1 MRFFVVGDVSVDLIY
16 FLERIPEPGE
26 EVPARR
32 ALMKPGGAGGTLA
45 AHLASL
51 GNKVYLASRVG
62 DDPFRSVA
70 LSQLEKVKVD
80 LKYLQTDP
88 EQTTSSILIL
98 LIAGGERSMISA
110 GGASRYLDAA
120 EFKPRMLDQVDAVV
134 FSAYAFVGG
143 PQRQYAI
150 NALDAAR
157 KRELPI
163 FVDLGTGAVRAA
175 GKELLD
181 ILRGLPYLL
190 MNQVELQALTGTSSI
205 SDGVSALKSWGL
217 ETVVV
222 KVGAMGSIVVT
233 PSQQELIEPYP
244 LEEVVDT
251 TGSGDA
257 FTATFAHAILQGKDP
272 FTAARLGNLAGSLA
286 ATAIGGQGR
295 LITQEDLLQARLVPI
310 SD

>member
-16 FLERIPEPGE
+16 FLERTPEPGE
-26 EVPARR
+26 EVLAQR

-51 GNKVYLASRVG
+51 GNKTFLASRVG

-70 LSQLEKVKVD
+70 LSQLEKARVD
-80 LKYLQTDP
+80 LKYLQVDP

-98 LIAGGERSMISA
+98 LVPGGERSMISA
-110 GGASRYLDAA
+110 GGASRFLDVA
-120 EFKPRMLDQVDAVV
+120 EFKTKMFDQIDAVV

-157 KRELPI
+157 RRELPI
-163 FVDLGTGAVRAA
+163 FADLGTGAVRAA

-181 ILRGLPYLL
+181 ILRGVPYLL
-190 MNQVELQALTGTSSI
+190 MNQVELLALTSTSSI
-205 SDGVSALKSWGL
+205 SEGVNELKGWGL
-217 ETVVV
+217 ETVIV
-222 KVGAMGSIVVT
+222 KVGALGSIVIT
-233 PSQQELIEPYP
+233 PTRQELVEPYP

-257 FTATFAHAILQGKDP
+257 FTATFAHAIMQGKDP
-272 FTAARLGNLAGSLA
+272 FVAARLGNLAGSLA

-295 LITQEDLLQARLVPI
+295 LITEKDLLQAK
-310 SD
+310 

>member
-26 EVPARR
+26 EVPAQR

-62 DDPFRSVA
+62 DDPFRNVA
-70 LSQLEKVKVD
+70 LSQLEKAGVD
-80 LKYLQTDP
+80 LKYLQVDP
-88 EQTTSSILIL
+88 EQTTSSILISL
-98 LIAGGERSMISA
+98 VPGGERSMISA
-110 GGASRYLDAA
+110 GGASRYLDVA
-120 EFKPRMLDQVDAVV
+120 EFKAKMLDSIDGVV

-157 KRELPI
+157 KRDLPI
-163 FVDLGTGAVRAA
+163 FADLGTGAVRAA

-181 ILRGLPYLL
+181 ILRGVPYLL
-190 MNQVELQALTGTSSI
+190 MNQVELLALTGTASI
-205 SDGVSALKSWGL
+205 SDGVHELKGWGL
-217 ETVVV
+217 ETVIV
-222 KVGAMGSIVVT
+222 KVGALGSIVVT
-233 PSQQELIEPYP
+233 PTRQELVEPYP

-272 FTAARLGNLAGSLA
+272 FVAARLGNLAGSLA

-295 LITQEDLLQARLVPI
+295 LITEKDLLLAK
-310 SD
+310 

>member
-26 EVPARR
+26 EVPAQR

-98 LIAGGERSMISA
+98 LIPGGERSMVSA

-120 EFKPRMLDQVDAVV
+120 EFKPRMLDSIDAVV

-163 FVDLGTGAVRAA
+163 FADLGTGAVRAA

-181 ILRGLPYLL
+181 ILRGVPYLL
-190 MNQVELQALTGTSSI
+190 MNQVELLALTGATSI
-205 SDGVSALKSWGL
+205 SYGVNALKTWGL

-222 KVGAMGSIVVT
+222 KVGAMGSIVIT
-233 PSQQELIEPYP
+233 PTRQELIEPYP

-257 FTATFAHAILQGKDP
+257 FTATFAHAIMQGKDP

-295 LITQEDLLQARLVPI
+295 LITEEDLLQAR
-310 SD
+310 

>member
-26 EVPARR
+26 EVPAQR

-98 LIAGGERSMISA
+98 LIPGGERSMVSA

-120 EFKPRMLDQVDAVV
+120 EFKPRMLDSIDAVV

-163 FVDLGTGAVRAA
+163 FADLGTGAVRAA

-181 ILRGLPYLL
+181 ILRGVPYLL
-190 MNQVELQALTGTSSI
+190 MNQVELLALTGATSI
-205 SDGVSALKSWGL
+205 SYGVNALKTWGL

-222 KVGAMGSIVVT
+222 KVGAMGSIVIT
-233 PSQQELIEPYP
+233 PTRQELIEPYP

-272 FTAARLGNLAGSLA
+272 FVAARLGNLAGSLA

-295 LITQEDLLQARLVPI
+295 LITEEDLLQAR
-310 SD
+310 

>member
-26 EVPARR
+26 EVPAQR

-62 DDPFRSVA
+62 DDPFRNVA

-80 LKYLQTDP
+80 LKYLQTDA

-98 LIAGGERSMISA
+98 LTPGGERSMISA

-120 EFKPRMLDQVDAVV
+120 EFKPRMLDSIDAVV

-150 NALDAAR
+150 NVLDAAR

-163 FVDLGTGAVRAA
+163 FADLGTGAVRAA

-181 ILRGLPYLL
+181 ILRGVPYLL
-190 MNQVELQALTGTSSI
+190 MNQVELLALTGATSI
-205 SDGVSALKSWGL
+205 SYGVNVLKTWGL

-222 KVGAMGSIVVT
+222 KVGAMGSIVIT
-233 PSQQELIEPYP
+233 PTRQELIEPYP

-257 FTATFAHAILQGKDP
+257 FTATFAHAIMQGKDP

-295 LITQEDLLQARLVPI
+295 LITEEDLLQAR
-310 SD
+310 

>member
-26 EVPARR
+26 EVPAQR

-62 DDPFRSVA
+62 NDPFRSVA
-70 LSQLEKVKVD
+70 LSELEKVNVD
-80 LKYLQTDP
+80 LKYLQVDL

-98 LIAGGERSMISA
+98 LIPGGERSMISA

-120 EFKPRMLDQVDAVV
+120 EFKARMLDQVDAVV

-143 PQRQYAI
+143 PQKQYAI

-181 ILRGLPYLL
+181 ILRGVPYLL
-190 MNQVELQALTGTSSI
+190 MNQVELLALTGTASI
-205 SDGVSALKSWGL
+205 SDGVNELKGWGL

-222 KVGAMGSIVVT
+222 KVGAMGSIVIT
-233 PSQQELIEPYP
+233 PTRQELIEPYP

-272 FTAARLGNLAGSLA
+272 FVAARLGNLAGSLA
-286 ATAIGGQGR
+286 ATAVGGQGR
-295 LITQEDLLQARLVPI
+295 LITEKDLLQAR
-310 SD
+310 

>member
-1 MRFFVVGDVSVDLIY
+1 
-16 FLERIPEPGE
+16 
-26 EVPARR
+26 
-32 ALMKPGGAGGTLA
+32 
-45 AHLASL
+45 
-51 GNKVYLASRVG
+51 
-62 DDPFRSVA
+62 
-70 LSQLEKVKVD
+70 
-80 LKYLQTDP
+80 
-88 EQTTSSILIL
+88 
-98 LIAGGERSMISA
+98 
-110 GGASRYLDAA
+110 
-120 EFKPRMLDQVDAVV
+120 MLDQVDAVV

-163 FVDLGTGAVRAA
+163 FADLGTGAVRAA

-181 ILRGLPYLL
+181 ILRGVPYLL

-205 SDGVSALKSWGL
+205 SDGVAELKGWGH

-222 KVGAMGSIVVT
+222 KVGAMGSIVIT
-233 PSQQELIEPYP
+233 PTRQELIEPYP

-272 FTAARLGNLAGSLA
+272 FVAARLGNLAGSLA
-286 ATAIGGQGR
+286 ATATGGQGR
-295 LITQEDLLQARLVPI
+295 LITEEDLLQAR
-310 SD
+310 

>member
-26 EVPARR
+26 EVPAQR

-70 LSQLEKVKVD
+70 LSQLEKAGVD
-80 LKYLQTDP
+80 LKYLQVDP

-98 LIAGGERSMISA
+98 LVPGGERSMISA

-120 EFKPRMLDQVDAVV
+120 EFKAKMLDQIDAVV

-157 KRELPI
+157 KRGLPI
-163 FVDLGTGAVRAA
+163 FADLGTGAVRAA

-181 ILRGLPYLL
+181 ILRGVPYLL
-190 MNQVELQALTGTSSI
+190 MNQVELLALTGATSI
-205 SDGVSALKSWGL
+205 SEGVSALKGWGL
-217 ETVVV
+217 ETVIV
-222 KVGAMGSIVVT
+222 KVGALGSIVVT
-233 PSQQELIEPYP
+233 PTRQELIEPYP

-257 FTATFAHAILQGKDP
+257 FTAAFAHAILQGKDP

-286 ATAIGGQGR
+286 ATAVGGQGR
-295 LITQEDLLQARLVPI
+295 LITEKDLLQAR
-310 SD
+310 